1 MDASGAT
8 PAPHGPPGLD
18 EAALAPLRRAGAK
31 IEPALAAAL
40 GRLYAGMPAA
50 DAAAREAA
58 RGAMHAHLARV
69 LGGAFGADHAAAAA
83 AIASAHAR
91 LGLDP
96 AWLIGA
102 YAQVMAELAAVLA
115 PGHALLR
122 RGAGRTET
130 VAAQR
135 ALTLALMFDLE
146 TVLSAWSDTREAAA
160 RGAFDAALGRLDE
173 KVADT
178 VKSVAGYSQ
187 DLVASAEAMGRTA
200 GAVGTD
206 AAAARAAAEVSL
218 GAAQSVAA
226 AVEELHAS
234 IAEISNQVAR
244 SAETARSAVGRM
256 EEANAVVDQLGQAAD
271 EIGTVVAFIADIAKQ
286 TNLLALNAT
295 IEAARAGAAGKG
307 FAVVASEVKALAGQ
321 AARSAEDI
329 AARIQRIQEVAG
341 STNGAIA
348 RAAETIAAMER
359 IAAAVAV
366 AVEEQEGATRE
377 ISRHVADT
385 AGRASEVGTLM
396 ETVAGRVGAAAEA
409 AETVRAAARQMDEVL
424 NGLGGL
430 LTKAVR
436 TSSDAADR
444 RHARRRALMLEAEL
458 TLGGESGS
466 ATLTDLS
473 EHGAHVT
480 TRLAARVGAR
490 GVLTIPS
497 TGHRLDATVVAVAE
511 GAVSLRFEG
520 GGLASA
526 AVDQLA
532 AAGIARM
539 IEVTIGDHRAYV
551 KRVADAVAG
560 TQAVKAAALPTH
572 HTCRLGRWYD
582 GVADEALVALP
593 AFQVLA
599 GPHRAVH
606 DAGRAAL
613 KALEG
618 GDGDGARTHLAQLE
632 RLSERVVAAL
642 RELGSQYAGRRA
654 A

>member
-1 MDASGAT
+1 MDAFDPISAQRDRR
-8 PAPHGPPGLD
+8 GPLGLD
-18 EAALAPLRRAGAK
+18 EATLAPLRRAGPK
-31 IEPALAAAL
+31 LQPALTAAL
-40 GRLYAGMPAA
+40 RRLYAGLPAA
-50 DAAAREAA
+50 TAARD
-58 RGAMHAHLARV
+58 GLQAHLARV
-69 LGGAFGADHAAAAA
+69 AAGAFDAEHAGAAA
-83 AIASAHAR
+83 AIAAAHAR
-91 LGLDP
+91 LELEP
-96 AWLIGA
+96 AWLIGG
-102 YAQVMAELAAVLA
+102 YARIMADLLAALA
-115 PGHALLR
+115 SGRTPVLR
-122 RGAGRTET
+122 RGPSQTET

-146 TVLSAWSDTREAAA
+146 TVLSAWWGMRESAA

-173 KVADT
+173 KVTDT

-187 DLVASAEAMGRTA
+187 DLVSSAEAMGRTA
-200 GAVGTD
+200 GAVGAD
-206 AAAARAAAEVSL
+206 AATARAAAEVSL

-234 IAEISNQVAR
+234 IAEISSQVGR

-256 EEANAVVDQLGQAAD
+256 EEARAVVDQLGHAAD
-271 EIGTVVAFIADIAKQ
+271 EIGTVVAFIAGIAGQ

-329 AARIQRIQEVAG
+329 ATRIQHIQDVAG
-341 STNGAIA
+341 STNNAIA
-348 RAAETIAAMER
+348 RAAETITAMER
-359 IAAAVAV
+359 IAVAV
-366 AVEEQEGATRE
+366 AAAVEQQEGATRE

-385 AGRASEVGTLM
+385 TGRANEVGTLM
-396 ETVAGRVGAAAEA
+396 ETVTGRVGAATAA

-436 TSSDAADR
+436 TSSDVANR
-444 RHARRRALMLEAEL
+444 RHARRRALMLETEL
-458 TLGGESGS
+458 AFGRESGP

-480 TRLAARVGAR
+480 TRLGAPIGAR
-490 GVLTIPS
+490 GVLTIPNTS
-497 TGHRLDATVVAVAE
+497 HRVDATLVAATD
-511 GAVSLRFEG
+511 GALSLRFEG
-520 GGLASA
+520 DGLASA
-526 AVDQLA
+526 VVDQLA

-593 AFQVLA
+593 AFQALA
-599 GPHRAVH
+599 GPHQAVH
-606 DAGRAAL
+606 DAGRATL
-613 KALEG
+613 KALEA
-618 GDGDGARTHLAQLE
+618 GDADGARTHLAALE
-632 RLSERVVAAL
+632 RLSEGVVAAL
-642 RELGSQYAGRRA
+642 RELGSQYAGRHA